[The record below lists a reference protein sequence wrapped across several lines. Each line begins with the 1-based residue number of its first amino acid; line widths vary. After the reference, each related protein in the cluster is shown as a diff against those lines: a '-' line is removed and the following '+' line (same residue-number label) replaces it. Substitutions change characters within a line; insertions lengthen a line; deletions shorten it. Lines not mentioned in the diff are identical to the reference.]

1 MGVVE
6 EETYHGGLPAAGRHR
21 GHRGVRRER
30 KQERI
35 HRRDALRLRSGSPLR
50 CDRERREEAEEAKEA
65 LRQAPFDKLRVC
77 ASLRQGLRCAPTK
90 EAEDPPSPRLR
101 RAGAEGTEEAKK
113 AKKVQEA
120 KEDWGGEGVG
130 AAGGGQRR
138 R

>member
-1 MGVVE
+1 MSNEVGQTKMGVVE

-21 GHRGVRRER
+21 GPRGVRRER

-77 ASLRQGLRCAPTK
+77 ASLRQGVRWSFDRGGK
-90 EAEDPPSPRLR
+90 EEDAL
-101 RAGAEGTEEAKK
+101 
-113 AKKVQEA
+113 
-120 KEDWGGEGVG
+120 
-130 AAGGGQRR
+130 
-138 R
+138 